1 MSGLQDDSYIAEQS
15 SGNRCVLALRPID
28 AQNVEE
34 AVLRVQGFIIEA
46 CLPPVRQF
54 KLVFVIQLRISAYL
68 SCCTSIPRN
77 LNRLIN
83 LQQSITLT
91 GLGTKSFDAAV
102 CGVQTVYQVFNNHV
116 SRTGGRLREWTP
128 GRCGQDLTLTFTNCY
143 LTSSHDLG
151 DEASV
156 DLSAM
161 VDPFN
166 VLRPLIK
173 SEVHTADNVVEY
185 WERRQGG
192 DSSKEYAEIKP
203 GLFMLTNLVE
213 VQVSFVIVRV
223 ARQEHV
229 FVPKLRAICLL
240 DCDYNLSVICCL
252 ASGQLSP
259 LKKVKRKVG
268 YGTPSSDE
276 SSNDDVHPPPNKQ
289 LRGLNLDELGGE
301 VERTDVPMKD
311 LA

>member
-1 MSGLQDDSYIAEQS
+1 MTKKAKEEVRLQELQMVTS
-15 SGNRCVLALRPID
+15 
-28 AQNVEE
+28 NVEE
-34 AVLRVQGFIIEA
+34 AVLRVQGFIVEA
-46 CLPPVRQF
+46 YLPPVRQF
-54 KLVFVIQLRISAYL
+54 N
-68 SCCTSIPRN
+68 IPRN

-116 SRTGGRLREWTP
+116 SRAGGRLREWTP
-128 GRCGQDLTLTFTNCY
+128 GRCGQDLTLTFANRY
-143 LTSSHDLG
+143 LTSSRDLG

-156 DLSAM
+156 DLSAI

-192 DSSKEYAEIKP
+192 DSRYTLCIIPIKEYAEIKP

-240 DCDYNLSVICCL
+240 DCVVETDYNLSVIRCL

-276 SSNDDVHPPPNKQ
+276 SGNDDVHPPPNKQ